1 VPRVFGKLPRATTMT
16 HTTPLTAA
24 VLVIALVATAGTSA
38 AKTQQQRD
46 RCARTGSVTLIA
58 TKLVRVYRD
67 RHTTFDATVYACHRP
82 TGRATQLGL
91 VLPQSLYQYGGVRAT
106 AVRGSTVGYGL
117 KGDPGG
123 DEGGPG
129 YTIAMVKLPFRGQAV
144 EDAPQFF
151 ADDTV
156 FSNPTA
162 DDALAVE
169 RIVIAPNHTIA
180 YTTCTTVNGEPDRCI
195 RPVDNPRVVT
205 LPYDPATQH
214 YTSAIVLDQSPDLDP
229 RSLRLSPSGTRLAW
243 NDGKLKRI
251 VPTP

>member
-1 VPRVFGKLPRATTMT
+1 
-16 HTTPLTAA
+16 
-24 VLVIALVATAGTSA
+24 
-38 AKTQQQRD
+38 
-46 RCARTGSVTLIA
+46 VTLIA
-58 TKLVRVYRD
+58 TKLVRIYRD

-106 AVRGSTVGYGL
+106 AVRGSTVVYGL
-117 KGDPGG
+117 KIDPDG
-123 DEGGPG
+123 DEGGPA
-129 YTIAMVKLPFRGQAV
+129 YAIAIVKLPFRGSAIDQ
-144 EDAPQFF
+144 APQFY
-151 ADDTV
+151 AD
-156 FSNPTA
+156 NGAATA

-169 RIVIAPNHTIA
+169 RIVIAPNRTIA

-205 LPYDPATQH
+205 VPYDTATRH
-214 YTSAIVLDQSPDLDP
+214 YTPAVVLDHSPNIDP

-243 NDGKLKRI
+243 NDGQLKRS